1 MLLPP
6 DQDSYANNAGRE
18 NARGGARASSSSA
31 TRSST
36 QLRHI
41 VRDELGDGNDDLEA
55 RHDSMPT
62 TELIGRLRVRVVE
75 AKGLAVPEGR
85 TCKPYVLLQYDRT
98 E

>member
-6 DQDSYANNAGRE
+6 DQDSYANNGGTE
-18 NARGGARASSSSA
+18 NAGAGPRASV

-36 QLRHI
+36 QLRRI
-41 VRDELGDGNDDLEA
+41 VRDELDDGGDDDDVEA

>member
-6 DQDSYANNAGRE
+6 DQDSNGGRE
-18 NARGGARASSSSA
+18 NGGGGGARASA

-41 VRDELGDGNDDLEA
+41 VRDELGDGGDDDLEA

-85 TCKPYVLLQYDRT
+85 TCKPYVLLQYART

>member
-6 DQDSYANNAGRE
+6 DQDSNGGRE
-18 NARGGARASSSSA
+18 TEGGGGARASA

-36 QLRHI
+36 QLRQI
-41 VRDELGDGNDDLEA
+41 VRDELGDGGDDDLEA